1 MTLINCKDGTS
12 EYIANYRDIVDL
24 VKEKIS
30 YDLGSMMEND
40 YNFDVFCSEIYN
52 IYEENEKI
60 HKRIIESKDIEEVR
74 NAYDSIYWEIA
85 STL

>member
-12 EYIANYRDIVDL
+12 EYITNYRDIIDL

-40 YNFDVFCSEIYN
+40 YNFDVFNSEIFN
-52 IYEENEKI
+52 I
-60 HKRIIESKDIEEVR
+60 
-74 NAYDSIYWEIA
+74 
-85 STL
+85 

>member
-12 EYIANYRDIVDL
+12 EYINNYKDIIDL
-24 VKEKIS
+24 VNEKIS

-40 YNFDVFCSEIYN
+40 YNFEEVISQLYEV
-52 IYEENEKI
+52 YEENEKI
-60 HKRIIESKDIEEVR
+60 HKKITESEDIEEIR
-74 NAYDSIYWEIA
+74 SAYDSIYWDIV

>member
-12 EYIANYRDIVDL
+12 EYINNYKDIIDL
-24 VKEKIS
+24 VNEKIS

-40 YNFDVFCSEIYN
+40 YNFEEVISQLYEV
-52 IYEENEKI
+52 YEENEKI
-60 HKRIIESKDIEEVR
+60 HKKIIESEDIEEIR
-74 NAYDSIYWEIA
+74 SAYDSIYWDIV

>member
-12 EYIANYRDIVDL
+12 EYINNYKDIIDL

-40 YNFDVFCSEIYN
+40 YNFDVFYSEIFK

-60 HKRIIESKDIEEVR
+60 HKSIIESEDIEEVR
-74 NAYDSIYWEIA
+74 NAYDSMYWEIT
-85 STL
+85 SKL